1 MAKIIPDELVHTMA
15 VVGSA
20 AEVGKEIR
28 ARYAGAADRIQTSV
42 LANDAQT
49 LDLISELSG

>member
-1 MAKIIPDELVHTMA
+1 MA

-28 ARYAGAADRIQTSV
+28 SRYAGAADRIQTGV
-42 LANDAQT
+42 LADESRMLEL
-49 LDLISELSG
+49 LDQLTGSD